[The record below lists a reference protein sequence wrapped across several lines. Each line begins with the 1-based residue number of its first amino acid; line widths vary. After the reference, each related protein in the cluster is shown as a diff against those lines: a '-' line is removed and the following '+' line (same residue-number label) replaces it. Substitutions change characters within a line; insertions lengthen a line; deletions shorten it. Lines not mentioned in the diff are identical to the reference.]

1 MNDRLFSA
9 NQMFLIVGL
18 GNPGRQ
24 YKNNRH
30 NVGFMFIDSL
40 TSHLNTTI
48 NRMESKA
55 LIAKSDYLNQRLIIA
70 KPQTFMNLSGQAV
83 GSLARFYKVP
93 LENLLVAYDDIDL
106 PFGSLRLRSDGGSGG
121 HNGMKSII
129 ERLGQSNFPRLR
141 IGVSR
146 PPGSMEA
153 ADYVLQDFTVK
164 EKEELA
170 WLLDR
175 AVDAALCY
183 ISQGIDQAMNQ
194 YNSIGSD
201 GEPSLSIKSFIY

>member
-9 NQMFLIVGL
+9 NQIFLIAGL
-18 GNPGRQ
+18 GNPGRH

-30 NVGFMFIDSL
+30 NVGFLFIDRLASN
-40 TSHLNTTI
+40 LNATI

-55 LIAKSDYLNQRLIIA
+55 LIAKSDYQNQRLIIA
-70 KPQTFMNLSGQAV
+70 KPQTFMNLSGQSV
-83 GSLARFYKVP
+83 GSLARFYKIP
-93 LENLLVAYDDIDL
+93 LENLLIAYDDIDL
-106 PFGSLRLRSDGGSGG
+106 PFGSLRLRPDGGSGG

-153 ADYVLQDFTVK
+153 ADYVLQDFTSQ
-164 EKEELA
+164 EMADLT
-170 WLLDR
+170 WLLNQ
-175 AVDAALCY
+175 AVDATLCY
-183 ISQGIDQAMNQ
+183 ISQGIDPAMNQ

-201 GEPSLSIKSFIY
+201 GDASLSNKSFTY

>member
-1 MNDRLFSA
+1 MSDRLPAKS
-9 NQMFLIVGL
+9 QIFLIAGL

-30 NVGFMFIDSL
+30 NIGFMFIDCLASR
-40 TSHLNTTI
+40 LNAKI
-48 NRMESKA
+48 NRMESNA
-55 LIAKSDYLNQRLIIA
+55 LIANSDYQDRRLYVA

-83 GSLARFYKVP
+83 GSLVRFYKIP
-93 LENLLVAYDDIDL
+93 FENLLVAYDDIDL
-106 PFGSLRLRSDGGSGG
+106 PFGSLRLRPDGGSGG

-129 ERLGQSNFPRLR
+129 ERLGHPDFARLR

-146 PPGSMEA
+146 PPGNMEA
-153 ADYVLQDFTVK
+153 ADYVLQDFTLQ
-164 EKEELA
+164 ERQELP

-183 ISQGIDQAMNQ
+183 VIQGIDQAMNQ

-201 GEPSLSIKSFIY
+201 SDDSLTKKSFSY